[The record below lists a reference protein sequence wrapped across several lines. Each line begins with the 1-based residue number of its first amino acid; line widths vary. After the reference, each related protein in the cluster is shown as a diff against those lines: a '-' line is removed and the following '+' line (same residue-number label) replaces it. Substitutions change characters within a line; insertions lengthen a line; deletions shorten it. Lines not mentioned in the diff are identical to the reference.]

1 MYSRKIKICWKSKK
15 VYFVIIKQ
23 PTIKGRKMSF
33 GNIVLLII
41 VAIAA
46 YLVVIYNRFISLR
59 TGIDASWSDIDVQLK
74 RRYDLIPALVDTV
87 KGYKD
92 YEAETLE
99 KVIQA
104 RQQGLAAGSVDEKAA
119 AANMISGA
127 LGKLFALAEAYPD
140 LKANT
145 TFVKLQN
152 ELSNIEDALQNAR
165 RYYNA
170 IVRDYNYR
178 LDAFP
183 DLYVAKKFNFTAR
196 EYFELDESEAQAAK
210 KMPKIDF

>member
-1 MYSRKIKICWKSKK
+1 
-15 VYFVIIKQ
+15 
-23 PTIKGRKMSF
+23 MSF

-87 KGYKD
+87 KGYKE

-104 RQQGLAAGSVDEKAA
+104 RQQGLAAGSIDEKAA

-145 TFVKLQN
+145 TFMKLQN
-152 ELSNIEDALQNAR
+152 ELSSIEDALQNAR

-183 DLYVAKKFNFTAR
+183 DLYVAKKFNFSKR

>member
-1 MYSRKIKICWKSKK
+1 
-15 VYFVIIKQ
+15 
-23 PTIKGRKMSF
+23 MSF

-41 VAIAA
+41 VAVVG

-104 RQQGLAAGSVDEKAA
+104 RQQGLSAGTMDEKAA

-145 TFVKLQN
+145 NFLQLQG
-152 ELSNIEDALQNAR
+152 ELSGIEDAIQNAR

-178 LDAFP
+178 LDSFP
-183 DLYVAKKFNFTAR
+183 DLYVARKFNFTSR
-196 EYFELDESEAQAAK
+196 DYFELDASEAEAAK

>member
-1 MYSRKIKICWKSKK
+1 
-15 VYFVIIKQ
+15 
-23 PTIKGRKMSF
+23 MSF

-41 VAIAA
+41 LGVGA
-46 YLVVIYNRFISLR
+46 YLVAIYNKLVALR
-59 TGIDASWSDIDVQLK
+59 AGMDASWSDIDVQLK

-87 KGYKD
+87 KGYKE

-104 RQQGLAAGSVDEKAA
+104 RQQGLSAGSMDEKAA

-127 LGKLFALAEAYPD
+127 LGKMFALAEAYPD

-145 TFVKLQN
+145 NFLKLQD
-152 ELSNIEDALQNAR
+152 ELSNLEDAIQNAR

-170 IVRDYNYR
+170 IVRDYN
-178 LDAFP
+178 AKIESFP
-183 DLYVAKKFNFTAR
+183 DLFVAQKFNFTKR
-196 EYFELDESEAQAAK
+196 DYFELSESEAEAAQ
-210 KMPKIDF
+210 KMPKIDL

>member
-1 MYSRKIKICWKSKK
+1 
-15 VYFVIIKQ
+15 
-23 PTIKGRKMSF
+23 MSF

-41 VAIAA
+41 VGIGA
-46 YLVVIYNRFISLR
+46 YLVAIYNKLVSLR
-59 TGIDASWSDIDVQLK
+59 AGMDASWSDIDVQLK

-92 YEAETLE
+92 YEADTLE

-104 RQQGLAAGSVDEKAA
+104 RQQGLSAGTMDEKAA
-119 AANMISGA
+119 AANMMSGA

-145 TFVKLQN
+145 NFLKLQD
-152 ELSNIEDALQNAR
+152 ELSSLEDAIQNAR

-170 IVRDYNYR
+170 IVRDYN
-178 LDAFP
+178 AKIESFP
-183 DLYVAKKFNFTAR
+183 DLFVAQKFNFTAR
-196 EYFELDESEAQAAK
+196 NYFELDQSEAEAVK

>member
-1 MYSRKIKICWKSKK
+1 
-15 VYFVIIKQ
+15 
-23 PTIKGRKMSF
+23 MSF

-104 RQQGLAAGSVDEKAA
+104 RQQGLEAGSIDEKAA

-145 TFVKLQN
+145 TFMKLQN
-152 ELSNIEDALQNAR
+152 ELSSIEDALQNAR

-183 DLYVAKKFNFTAR
+183 DLYVAKKFNFTRR
-196 EYFELDESEAQAAK
+196 EYFELDESEAKAAK

>member
-1 MYSRKIKICWKSKK
+1 
-15 VYFVIIKQ
+15 
-23 PTIKGRKMSF
+23 MSF
-33 GNIVLLII
+33 GNILLLII

-46 YLVVIYNRFISLR
+46 YLVAIYNKFVSLR
-59 TGIDASWSDIDVQLK
+59 AGMDASWSDIDVQLK

-87 KGYKD
+87 KGYKE

-104 RQQGLAAGSVDEKAA
+104 RQQGLSAGTMDEKAA
-119 AANMISGA
+119 AANVMSGA

-145 TFVKLQN
+145 NFLKLQD
-152 ELSNIEDALQNAR
+152 ELSNIEDAIQNAR

-170 IVRDYNYR
+170 IVRDYN
-178 LDAFP
+178 AKVESFP
-183 DLYVAKKFNFTAR
+183 DLFVAQKFNFTAR
-196 EYFELDESEAQAAK
+196 DYFELDESEAEAAK
-210 KMPKIDF
+210 KMPKIDL

>member
-1 MYSRKIKICWKSKK
+1 
-15 VYFVIIKQ
+15 
-23 PTIKGRKMSF
+23 MSF

-41 VAIAA
+41 VAIAG
-46 YLVVIYNRFISLR
+46 YMVIVYNRFISLR
-59 TGIDASWSDIDVQLK
+59 TGIDAAWSDIDIQLK

-87 KGYKD
+87 RGYKE

-104 RQQGLAAGSVDEKAA
+104 RQQGLSAGTMDEKAA
-119 AANMISGA
+119 AANVISGA

-145 TFVKLQN
+145 NFLKLQD
-152 ELSNIEDALQNAR
+152 ELSNLEDAIQNAR

-178 LDAFP
+178 LEAFP
-183 DLYVAKKFNFTAR
+183 DLFIAQKFNYTGR
-196 EYFELDESEAQAAK
+196 DYFELDASEAQAAT
-210 KMPKIDF
+210 KMPKIDL

>member
-1 MYSRKIKICWKSKK
+1 
-15 VYFVIIKQ
+15 
-23 PTIKGRKMSF
+23 MSF

>member
-1 MYSRKIKICWKSKK
+1 
-15 VYFVIIKQ
+15 
-23 PTIKGRKMSF
+23 MSF

-104 RQQGLAAGSVDEKAA
+104 RQQGLDAGSIDEKAA

-145 TFVKLQN
+145 TFMKLQN
-152 ELSNIEDALQNAR
+152 ELSSIEDALQNAR

-183 DLYVAKKFNFTAR
+183 DLYVAKKFNFTPR
-196 EYFELDESEAQAAK
+196 EYFELDESEAEAAK